1 MAANY
6 TGTLYGPGYPS
17 GSVFDDT
24 TEVTPDMVREDDRA
38 PLYGRTAS
46 GYGAKIPT
54 SVSIF
59 FQGRWRRVYVTQY
72 GNAGSTWITV
82 DGQQR
87 HVDLYRD

>member
-6 TGTLYGPGYPS
+6 TGTLYGPGYP
-17 GSVFDDT
+17 GSVFDGV

-38 PLYGRTAS
+38 LPSGRNAD
-46 GYGAKIPT
+46 GYRAKIPT

-59 FQGRWRRVYVTQY
+59 FQGRWRRVYATHY
-72 GNAGSTWITV
+72 GNASHTWITV